1 MVSAILVL
9 ALAAIS
15 LALAWS
21 LLSRKSPACDLQG
34 WEHKQNKIDV
44 QILRSLFDQKENHY
58 LQCSLPRKNFQAQ
71 VRKRIRLTL
80 EILRVV
86 EENTNLLIG
95 TEQVAISN
103 GNPELTRQRNE
114 LLAGTVQLRLNL
126 LLARFFLCLEWLFP
140 SWTFLLPEWIRPYAP
155 LLHCL
160 EQYGAPPV

>member
-21 LLSRKSPACDLQG
+21 LLSQKRAACDLQG

-58 LQCSLPRKNFQAQ
+58 LQCSLSRKNFQAQ

-86 EENTNLLIG
+86 EENTNLVLG
-95 TEQVAISN
+95 MEQVAISK
-103 GNPELTRQRNE
+103 GTPELTRQRNE
-114 LLAGTVQLRLNL
+114 
-126 LLARFFLCLEWLFP
+126 
-140 SWTFLLPEWIRPYAP
+140 
-155 LLHCL
+155 
-160 EQYGAPPV
+160 